1 MRSRLSIF
9 TGAATLAAI
18 ALITVVML
26 TPTRGIAQGGPQA
39 YTMDTD
45 HLSVIFK
52 VKHMDFSY
60 VYGRFNKVEGGFVIN
75 ENDPANSSFNMTIMA
90 ASVDTNVRNRDQHL
104 RNDFLQVKPYPRITL
119 ESTKVQRAGE
129 GYQVTGDLTLLDET
143 KSVTLDLALVGEGF
157 NAMNNQKH
165 TMGFGTGM
173 TIKRSD
179 YGMDALPKAVGD
191 EVTLMIS
198 FEGVRQ

>member
-90 ASVDTNVRNRDQHL
+90 ASVDTNVRNQPLVQDAIGEIAIVGSAFGMARDRRAIGFFQH
-104 RNDFLQVKPYPRITL
+104 F
-119 ESTKVQRAGE
+119 
-129 GYQVTGDLTLLDET
+129 
-143 KSVTLDLALVGEGF
+143 
-157 NAMNNQKH
+157 
-165 TMGFGTGM
+165 
-173 TIKRSD
+173 
-179 YGMDALPKAVGD
+179 
-191 EVTLMIS
+191 
-198 FEGVRQ
+198 